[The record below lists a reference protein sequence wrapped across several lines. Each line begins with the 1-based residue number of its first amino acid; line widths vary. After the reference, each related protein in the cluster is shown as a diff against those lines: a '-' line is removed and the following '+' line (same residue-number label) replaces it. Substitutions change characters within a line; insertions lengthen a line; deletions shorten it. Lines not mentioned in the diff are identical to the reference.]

1 MLNIEEY
8 AAVEKLRLTDEEKGW
23 VKSCLDILEE
33 SFAKLSNVDT
43 EGVAPLVS
51 VLDVTNV
58 LRDDVA
64 VKMLSREELLSNAP
78 EQYEGCYQVP
88 KTV

>member
-1 MLNIEEY
+1 MNNIEGY
-8 AAVEKLRLTDEEKGW
+8 AAIEKLRLTDEESVWIKNC
-23 VKSCLDILEE
+23 VYFLEE
-33 SFAKLSNVDT
+33 SFEELSNIDT

-64 VKMLSREELLSNAP
+64 IKMLSRDELLSNAP